1 MWHVIKAA
9 LLMAPRII
17 WSYFAWMISYS
28 KVKNRDKFP
37 AKTRYKKIRKLITK
51 VNRALKMDVVI
62 EGKENIPNETSC
74 FFSNHMGA
82 ADPLIYFEA
91 FDEDT
96 PVTFLAKKEV
106 EQMPF
111 VGKVFSSDLGLFLN
125 REDLK
130 QQLRVM
136 MKVQDSLQKKEIHW
150 VIFPEGTRN
159 KDNMGLLLPFHHG
172 TFRPAMKA
180 KVPLVPTVVYGSFR
194 ILSKKHN
201 YKRYPTYIKFLKPI
215 YPEEYEGKTTEEIA
229 KIMQSRIQKELSF
242 VTRKIDHQRMTELR
256 DNFYR
261 LNRIH

>member
-1 MWHVIKAA
+1 MWHIIRAA
-9 LLMAPRII
+9 LITGFRII

-28 KVKNRDKFP
+28 KKRDKIP
-37 AKTRYKKIRKLITK
+37 ADQRYKKAHKLITK
-51 VNRALKMDVVI
+51 VNRALRMKIVI
-62 EGKENIPNETSC
+62 EGKENIPNEVSC
-74 FFSNHMGA
+74 FISNHQGA

-91 FDEDT
+91 FDVDN

-111 VGKVFSSDLGLFLN
+111 VGKVFKSDLGLFLN

-136 MKVQDSLQKKEIHW
+136 MKVQDSLARKEINW

-180 KVPLVPTVVYGSFR
+180 GVPLVPTVVYGSFR

-201 YKRYPTYIKFLKPI
+201 YKQYPTYIKFLEPI
-215 YPEEYEGKTTEEIA
+215 YPSEYAGKTTEEVAQIV
-229 KIMQSRIQKELSF
+229 QSRIQKELTF
-242 VTRKIDHQRMTELR
+242 NTIKIDHTRMVELH
-256 DNFYR
+256 DKFYR
-261 LNRIH
+261 VNRIH

>member
-1 MWHVIKAA
+1 
-9 LLMAPRII
+9 
-17 WSYFAWMISYS
+17 MIRMS
-28 KVKNRDKFP
+28 KPKNRDKIPVNKRFKKVRKILT
-37 AKTRYKKIRKLITK
+37 KTNHALRMKL
-51 VNRALKMDVVI
+51 VV
-62 EGKENIPNETSC
+62 EGAENIPNETSC

-82 ADPLIYFEA
+82 YDPLLFFEA
-91 FDEDT
+91 FGEDT

-106 EQMPF
+106 EELPF
-111 VGKVFSSDLGLFLN
+111 VGRVFKSDLGLFLN

-136 MKVQDSLQKKEIHW
+136 MKVQDSLSKKEIHW

-201 YKRYPTYIKFLKPI
+201 YKSYPTFIKFLKPI
-215 YPEEYEGKTTEEIA
+215 YPEEYEGKTTEEMAQIVQA
-229 KIMQSRIQKELSF
+229 RIQKEISF
-242 VTRKIDHQRMTELR
+242 HARKIDHERMVELK
-256 DNFYR
+256 DKFYR
-261 LNRIH
+261 VNRLY